1 MAFFKRF
8 AAKVNEEDNVV
19 CSTEELDEVLEDR
32 KRRKKKKKTDDD
44 PDTDS

>member
-19 CSTEELDEVLEDR
+19 CTTEELDEVMKDR
-32 KRRKKKKKTDDD
+32 RKRKKKKKEDDD
-44 PDTDS
+44 SDSDS

>member
-8 AAKVNEEDNVV
+8 AAKVNEADNVV
-19 CSTEELDEVLEDR
+19 CTAEELDELKEER
-32 KRRKKKKKTDDD
+32 KKRKKKKKTDDD